1 MFVGERET
9 ESVAA
14 GESARAGGCR
24 EGFPVASFFD
34 LPPSPALGCSTERL
48 GHVLADRL
56 RWGSAFWFLFGGE
69 RGGIPFQ
76 THTPR
81 IDAAP
86 ALSHEAP
93 IATTPWSRK
102 RSAEKKTLPRIY
114 IFTLCE
120 FTSQPINTGAQ
131 HHSFASGNHGWLIE
145 WKRRRLRI
153 PLDSGNRAVPS
164 LESGTVTCL
173 LNGKRPVP
181 FSPATWHLNPIRLAN
196 AGHYLDSPV

>member
-14 GESARAGGCR
+14 RESARAGGCR

-34 LPPSPALGCSTERL
+34 LPPSPALGYSTERL

-81 IDAAP
+81 TDAAP

-93 IATTPWSRK
+93 IATTPWSRE

-131 HHSFASGNHGWLIE
+131 HHSFASATTDGSSSGSGE
-145 WKRRRLRI
+145 
-153 PLDSGNRAVPS
+153 DSGFPWILATGLSHLWSLAPS
-164 LESGTVTCL
+164 HVS
-173 LNGKRPVP
+173 
-181 FSPATWHLNPIRLAN
+181 
-196 AGHYLDSPV
+196 